1 MNNQLRLKG
10 ERMLE
15 RLRTD
20 LVCKLNSIKLLI
32 INADGLLTESPYS
45 VTNPGFKNCNAVLAL
60 RDWGVKIAGFSVRK
74 SETISS
80 IGSRLGMEPLYQA
93 ISQKSQLYCKI
104 KAEHLISDG
113 EVAFIGGD
121 ISDLP
126 VIERASF
133 SVAPSDAPLE
143 VKARSYYVTYGNGEG
158 AVREVAE
165 LILKARGHSSGMIK

>member
-1 MNNQLRLKG
+1 
-10 ERMLE
+10 MLE

-32 INADGLLTESPYS
+32 INADGLLTESPYN
-45 VTNPGFKNCNAVLAL
+45 VKNPGFKNCNAIWAL
-60 RDWGVKIAGFSVRK
+60 RELGVKIVGFSVRK

-80 IGSRLGMEPLYQA
+80 IGSRLGIESQYQA
-93 ISQKSQLYCKI
+93 ISQKSQIYSRI
-104 KAEHLISDG
+104 KAEHLIADG
-113 EVAFIGGD
+113 EVAFMGGD

-143 VKARSYYVTYGNGEG
+143 VKAGSYYVTYSNGEG

-165 LILKARGHSSGMIK
+165 LILKARDHFSGMFK